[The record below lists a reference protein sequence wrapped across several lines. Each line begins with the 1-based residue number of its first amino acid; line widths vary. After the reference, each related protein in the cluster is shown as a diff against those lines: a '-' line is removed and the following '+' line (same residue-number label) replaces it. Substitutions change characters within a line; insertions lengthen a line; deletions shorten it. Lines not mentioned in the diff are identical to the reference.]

1 MDELYKPNEPEM
13 VAETEPEAVPP
24 EEETPPFAE
33 VKPEEEVEAPSVSG
47 TVHIS
52 EDVIMELA
60 KKTLSS
66 IAGVQPASQGIASKL
81 GIGRKASD
89 GIRVSVEEKTPPFAT
104 IDVYIL
110 VKYGLRIPDVAWDVQ
125 ESIKNN
131 LQEYTGYKVKAV
143 NINVQGI
150 YFQER
155 TPEPFAEPRP
165 EEVKTSE
172 PTPPYEREGETETEK
187 SFPPE
192 SEQL

>member
-1 MDELYKPNEPEM
+1 MDELYKAQEPE
-13 VAETEPEAVPP
+13 VVTDSEPETVPAETQETVHPAEPE
-24 EEETPPFAE
+24 TPA
-33 VKPEEEVEAPSVSG
+33 VSG

-66 IAGVQPASQGIASKL
+66 ITGVQPASQGIASKL

-89 GIRVSVEEKTPPFAT
+89 GIRVSVEDKAPPSAT

-125 ESIKNN
+125 ESIKNT
-131 LQEYTGYKVKAV
+131 LQEYTGYSVRAV

-155 TPEPFAEPRP
+155 TPEPFADVRP
-165 EEVKTSE
+165 EEEKNPE
-172 PTPPYEREGETETEK
+172 PAAPYESGAVTEK
-187 SFPPE
+187 TFPPE
-192 SEQL
+192 MEQL

>member
-13 VAETEPEAVPP
+13 VAETEPEAAPP

-104 IDVYIL
+104 IDVYTGE
-110 VKYGLRIPDVAWDVQ
+110 VRPADSDVAWDVQ

-131 LQEYTGYKVKAV
+131 LQEYAGYKVKAV

-150 YFQER
+150 YFR
-155 TPEPFAEPRP
+155 
-165 EEVKTSE
+165 
-172 PTPPYEREGETETEK
+172 RELR
-187 SFPPE
+187 SPLQNP
-192 SEQL
+192 S

>member
-1 MDELYKPNEPEM
+1 MDELYKPQEPEM
-13 VAETEPEAVPP
+13 VTETEPEAAPP
-24 EEETPPFAE
+24 EETTEPFTDVKPEPEHEEETPP
-33 VKPEEEVEAPSVSG
+33 VSG

-89 GIRVSVEEKTPPFAT
+89 GIRVSVEDKTPPFAT

-131 LQEYTGYKVKAV
+131 LQEYTGYNVRAV

-165 EEVKTSE
+165 EEEKPPVPAPSSE
-172 PTPPYEREGETETEK
+172 RDAETEK

-192 SEQL
+192 MEQL

>member
-1 MDELYKPNEPEM
+1 MDELYKDQEAEVVVEAEP
-13 VAETEPEAVPP
+13 ETEPAEPGSTAGTAEP
-24 EEETPPFAE
+24 ETPP
-33 VKPEEEVEAPSVSG
+33 VSG

-89 GIRVSVEEKTPPFAT
+89 GIRVSVEDKTPPAAT

-125 ESIKNN
+125 ESIKNS
-131 LQEYTGYKVKAV
+131 LEEFTGYSVRAV

-155 TPEPFAEPRP
+155 TPEPFAETHP
-165 EEVKTSE
+165 EEEKTPE
-172 PTPPYEREGETETEK
+172 PTPSSERSPETDK
-187 SFPPE
+187 PFPPDM
-192 SEQL
+192 EQL

>member
-1 MDELYKPNEPEM
+1 MDDLYKTQEPEV
-13 VAETEPEAVPP
+13 VAETEPEEAPP
-24 EEETPPFAE
+24 EETPEPFSEAKSE
-33 VKPEEEVEAPSVSG
+33 DEVETPSVSG

-89 GIRVSVEEKTPPFAT
+89 GIRVSVEDKTPPFAT

-131 LQEYTGYKVKAV
+131 LQEYTGYNVRAV

-150 YFQER
+150 YFQEK
-155 TPEPFAEPRP
+155 TPEPFADTRP
-165 EEVKTSE
+165 EEEKPQE
-172 PTPPYEREGETETEK
+172 PTPSNDGDGETEKT
-187 SFPPE
+187 FPPE
-192 SEQL
+192 MEQL